1 MFQLDPFFLVLEV
14 AIHKGSSEYLFWTI
28 SQNSLENNYDGFFF
42 SVASLSLTGRTW
54 AIVSQQFL
62 KGS

>member
-28 SQNSLENNYDGFFF
+28 SQNSLENNYDVVFF
-42 SVASLSLTGRTW
+42 SVASLTGRTW

>member
-1 MFQLDPFFLVLEV
+1 MFQLDSFFLVLEV

-28 SQNSLENNYDGFFF
+28 SQNSLENNYDGVFF
-42 SVASLSLTGRTW
+42 SVASLTGRTW